1 MGEKTDA
8 QTRAHSYSAGMDSL
22 IGNQPDLNWSM
33 RDEAAR
39 KNKATRI

>member
-1 MGEKTDA
+1 MGEKTDS
-8 QTRAHSYSAGMDSL
+8 QTRANFYSAGMDSL
-22 IGNQPDLNWSM
+22 IGNQPDLNWRA